1 MKTGRK
7 APGLRPAPVRVAG
20 EAAAR
25 THPGIRFSAMVVAA
39 AFLLSG
45 CAGAHRNGAQTR
57 AADVRVYEP
66 THLVQGQYEIV
77 RRLWVDTW
85 RTAVRVP
92 SHSSEAAGIT
102 ALRTEAARLGAN
114 GLINV
119 DCLDQGRS
127 MWSWSREPAFI
138 CYGNAIRV
146 F

>member
-1 MKTGRK
+1 MKTRCK
-7 APGLRPAPVRVAG
+7 VPRLLPAPVRAAS

-25 THPGIRFSAMVVAA
+25 THPGMRISAMVVAA

-45 CAGAHRNGAQTR
+45 CAGASRNGAQTR
-57 AADVRVYEP
+57 SADVRVYDP
-66 THLVQGQYEIV
+66 ARLVQGQYEVV
-77 RRLWVDTW
+77 RHLWVDTW

-92 SHSSEAAGIT
+92 SHSSEAAGIA

-127 MWSWSREPAFI
+127 MWSWSREPAII